1 MKSVRIGFMPVM
13 SGDIIDYVA
22 LFFLVM
28 FGTILPCN
36 VCVFF
41 RDLKHYSSVICGK
54 GLFSLVLP
62 WT

>member
-13 SGDIIDYVA
+13 SGGIIDYVA

-36 VCVFF
+36 VCV
-41 RDLKHYSSVICGK
+41 YSSVI
-54 GLFSLVLP
+54 
-62 WT
+62 